1 MLKNKSIIITG
12 GAGFVGHHF
21 VEHLLKNTDYDIV
34 IFDKLTY
41 ASSGLD
47 RIKDINVFDDKRVS
61 FYSVDFKE
69 PISDGIVKELK
80 EDVRYIL
87 HLGAES
93 HVDRS
98 IEFPYPFIMSNVLGT
113 HNMLWFARKLD
124 NLKGFLYF
132 STDEVFGPAPVGTY
146 YKEWDRYNSGNPY
159 AATKAGA
166 EELCLAY
173 QNTYKLPIFIT
184 RSMNIF
190 GERQHPE
197 KFIPLC
203 IRKVINEEKL
213 TIHADST
220 KTISGTRHWIH
231 ARNVADAALFLLD
244 KFTPGEKYNI
254 VGEEISNLLLA
265 QMIAKIIGKEL
276 IFEMVDF
283 HSSRPGHDLRYAMDG
298 SKMKNM
304 GWEPPKDV
312 YKSLEK
318 TINWTL
324 KNRNWLEI

>member
-1 MLKNKSIIITG
+1 MSKRVIITG

-21 VEHLLKNTDYDIV
+21 VEHFLKNTDYDIV

-47 RIKDINVFDDKRVS
+47 RVRDINVFDDKRVS

-69 PISDGIVKELK
+69 PISAGITKELK
-80 EDVRYIL
+80 NNVEYIL

-98 IEFPYPFIMSNVLGT
+98 IDAPYPFIMSNLLGT
-113 HNMLWFARKLD
+113 HNMLWFARDLD

-132 STDEVFGPAPVGTY
+132 STDEVFGPAPIGTY

-203 IRKVINEEKL
+203 IRKIINEENL

-220 KTISGTRHWIH
+220 KTVSGTRHWIH

-276 IFEMVDF
+276 IFEMTDF

-298 SKMKNM
+298 SKMKSM

-312 YKSLEK
+312 HKSLEK

-324 KNRNWLEI
+324 KNKKWLEI